1 VAKCFKSTLYNG
13 ILLYCYPLALT
24 FVWRL
29 PIKRSY
35 SFKVPITCRQA
46 LKVPI
51 FEIRPKTNDGWSWLK
66 PFDWRAFWPKV
77 SYPLKHIF
85 YFSPRWIIH
94 LQDKK
99 LSHHNN
105 GYIIGKRIFG
115 AIIRCVNYSD
125 PHKKGGYYFLRIS
138 GSWMP
143 RVRICAK
150 CLVFKVL
157 GFYRGIKDRR
167 IQS

>member
-1 VAKCFKSTLYNG
+1 MEPIREHKVFEWIRDHFDFSHLCSLIHSIH
-13 ILLYCYPLALT
+13 IL
-24 FVWRL
+24 
-29 PIKRSY
+29 
-35 SFKVPITCRQA
+35 
-46 LKVPI
+46 
-51 FEIRPKTNDGWSWLK
+51 
-66 PFDWRAFWPKV
+66 
-77 SYPLKHIF
+77 
-85 YFSPRWIIH
+85 FSPSVNNS

-99 LSHHNN
+99 LSHHND
-105 GYIIGKRIFG
+105 GHIIGKRIFG
-115 AIIRCVNYSD
+115 AIILCVNYSD